1 MNKAT
6 FIKILKIGL
15 PLLLG
20 VFLMWWWLSG
30 MSVLER
36 EDLWAN
42 IKNANPFWIVLSFI
56 FSILSHMS
64 RAYRWKFM
72 LEPMGYKPKFINS
85 LAAVMTGYFANTF
98 VLRSGEVLR
107 AVALQKTDAIPFEKS
122 FGTIVSERI
131 ADLIMLILVMIV
143 TVTLQSTEL
152 IAYFKESANPIP
164 SIISLVVLISA
175 GILGLRILKKSSHP
189 FIMKVRN
196 FGLGILEGVKS
207 ILNMRKNAAFIFH
220 TLFIWSMY
228 ILMFWIVTLC
238 VPGLKEASL
247 GVILA
252 AFVIGAFSMSAT
264 NAGMGL
270 YPIAMATVF
279 TFFGFVEA
287 DGNTFGG
294 IIWGTQTIFNILI
307 GGLCALYTLVF
318 NKRQNF

>member
-1 MNKAT
+1 MNKAV

-36 EDLWAN
+36 EELWTN
-42 IKNANPFWIVLSFI
+42 IKNANPIWIVLSFI

-72 LEPMGYKPKFINS
+72 LEPMGYKPKFLNS

-107 AVALQKTDAIPFEKS
+107 AVALQKTDTIPFEKS

-131 ADLIMLILVMIV
+131 ADLLMLILVMIIAV
-143 TVTLQSTEL
+143 SLQSTEL
-152 IAYFKESANPIP
+152 ITYFKESANPIP
-164 SIISLVVLISA
+164 SIISSAVLLIG
-175 GILGLRILKKSSHP
+175 GIIGLRILKKSSHP
-189 FIMKVRN
+189 FIIKVRN

-207 ILNMRKNAAFIFH
+207 ILHMKKNIAFIFH
-220 TLFIWSMY
+220 TLFIWFMY
-228 ILMFWIVTLC
+228 ILMFWVVTLC

-279 TFFGFVEA
+279 TFFGFMEA

-294 IIWGTQTIFNILI
+294 IIWGTQTIFNIVI

-318 NKRQNF
+318 NKR